1 MNDGFTFKKQ
11 ERIVSQKTIDQLF
24 SGSSSHSMA
33 AFPVRAV
40 YQLSPLPAS
49 PRRGGET
56 AAGGNH
62 PPLGGD
68 RREALQI
75 LISVPKRHF
84 KHAVDRNRVKRQVR
98 EAFRLHKQ
106 LLAGILAP
114 GRQLAIA
121 FIWQSSQHLPTAEV
135 EKRIV
140 SLMQRIAQKT
150 ASPPNS

>member
-1 MNDGFTFKKQ
+1 M
-11 ERIVSQKTIDQLF
+11 ER
-24 SGSSSHSMA
+24 GS
-33 AFPVRAV
+33 
-40 YQLSPLPAS
+40 
-49 PRRGGET
+49 
-56 AAGGNH
+56 H
-62 PPLGGD
+62 PPPFGGD
-68 RREALQI
+68 RRGGLQI

-121 FIWQSSQHLPTAEV
+121 FIWQSGQHLPTAEV

-140 SLMQRIAQKT
+140 SLMQRIALK
-150 ASPPNS
+150 AAPPHNS

>member
-40 YQLSPLPAS
+40 YMLT
-49 PRRGGET
+49 T
-56 AAGGNH
+56 APGQQA
-62 PPLGGD
+62 
-68 RREALQI
+68 RLQI

-106 LLAGILAP
+106 LLTSTLTP

-121 FIWQSSQHLPTAEV
+121 FIWQAGHHLPTSEV
-135 EKRIV
+135 EKRIA
-140 SLMQRIAQKT
+140 SLMHRIAQK
-150 ASPPNS
+150 AAPPLNS